1 VDLAALEELMVRF
14 SDLVIENPAI
24 TEIDINPVLAS
35 PERLLALDARVV
47 VHDKSVPDDRLPRSA
62 IRPYPAQYVVGW
74 TMKDGEA
81 VMIRP
86 IRPEDEPLMIEF
98 HKKLSERSVYLRY
111 FQPLKLTQRTAHER
125 LTRIC
130 FIDYDREMALE
141 VERKTP
147 DGSPD
152 IIAVGRLSKIHGRP
166 EAELAALVQDEFQ
179 GKGLGVEL
187 YRRLIQVARDQR
199 LHKVH
204 SNMLGE
210 NKEMQHLCKRMGFH
224 LSAPDLEDNL
234 VLAELTL

>member
-1 VDLAALEELMVRF
+1 
-14 SDLVIENPAI
+14 
-24 TEIDINPVLAS
+24 
-35 PERLLALDARVV
+35 
-47 VHDKSVPDDRLPRSA
+47 
-62 IRPYPAQYVVGW
+62 
-74 TMKDGEA
+74 MKDGEE
-81 VMIRP
+81 VLIRP

-130 FIDYDREMALE
+130 FIDYDREMALV
-141 VERKTP
+141 VERKKP

-166 EAELAALVQDEFQ
+166 EAELAALVQDELQ
-179 GKGLGVEL
+179 GKGLGGEL
-187 YRRLIQVARDQR
+187 YRRLIEVARQQKLR
-199 LHKVH
+199 TVH

-210 NKEMQHLCKRMGFH
+210 NKEMQNLCKRLGFK